1 MHVELYDRLAALFV
15 YPDYQFA
22 EKFDAALESMEAEDI
37 ALAEKLTEL
46 AQHVSNSAVED
57 LEEAYTRTFDI
68 NATCTLE
75 LGWHLFGEDYN
86 RGAFLVHVRQL
97 MRDMGIEESQ
107 ELPDHL
113 THILPLVARLKGEA
127 GTEFA
132 QRFAIPGMDKMVKGF
147 SDKEN
152 PYRPALEGV
161 IDLLVRDFGR
171 PELPP
176 TEIGVRTGPYEGTPG
191 GTPFASPPGCGV
203 APNIDYT
210 TEN

>member
-1 MHVELYDRLAALFV
+1 MNVELYDRLSALFV
-15 YPDYQFA
+15 YPDYDFA
-22 EKFDAALESMEAEDI
+22 QTFDAALDALEAESV

-46 AQHVSNSAVED
+46 ARHVSDSSLEE

-68 NATCTLE
+68 NAACTLE

-97 MRDMGIEESQ
+97 MRGVGVEESQ

-113 THILPLVARLKGEA
+113 THILPLAARLEGEA
-127 GTEFA
+127 ATEFA
-132 QRFAIPGMDKMVKGF
+132 QKFAIPGMDKMVEGF

-152 PYRPALEGV
+152 PYRPALEACV
-161 IDLLVRDFGR
+161 ELLVQDFGR
-171 PELPP
+171 PELPA
-176 TEIGVRTGPYEGTPG
+176 TEIGVRSGPYEGAPG
-191 GTPFASPPGCGV
+191 GVPFAMPPGCGALPSNDV
-203 APNIDYT
+203 T